1 MPRISVI
8 IPSYNR
14 ADFLR
19 RAVIS
24 VLKQS
29 YRDFDL
35 WIADDGSEDGTE
47 ELVSRLKNASNR
59 RDISSMQP
67 RIHYL
72 RGANRGVSAARNRAI
87 SQSNGE
93 WIALLDSDDEWMGEK
108 LERQLAFADSHWEYP
123 LIHSDEIWIR
133 DGRRVNAPASYRKSG
148 GNVFIKCLS
157 LCMISPSTAL
167 FTRGVFEEIGGFD
180 EDFPVCEDY
189 DFWLRLSSRYPVGYV
204 NCPLTIKYGGH
215 ADQLSKS
222 RPALDYWRIKSLC
235 RILEI
240 RPLNDEQRHAV
251 LAEIARKSSI
261 LLKGYHKHGRESDV
275 QELLTL
281 VRNARCSSVFNC

>member
-1 MPRISVI
+1 MPRVSVV

-14 ADFLR
+14 AGVLR
-19 RAVIS
+19 RAMLS

-35 WIADDGSEDGTE
+35 WIADDGSEDETE
-47 ELVSRLKNASNR
+47 VLVNRLKNAS
-59 RDISSMQP
+59 ILP

-72 RGANRGVSAARNRAI
+72 QGANRGVSAARNRAI
-87 SQSNGE
+87 RQSSGE
-93 WIALLDSDDEWMGEK
+93 WIALLDSDDEWMEKK
-108 LERQLAFADSHWEYP
+108 LERQLAFADSQCEYP

-133 DGRRVNAPASYRKSG
+133 NGRRVNAPPSYNKSG
-148 GNVFIKCLS
+148 GNVFIQCLP

-189 DFWLRLSSRYPVGYV
+189 DFWLKLSSWYPVGYV
-204 NCPLTIKYGGH
+204 NSPLAMKYGGH
-215 ADQLSKS
+215 PDQLSTS
-222 RPALDYWRIKSLC
+222 RPALDYWRVKSLC

-240 RPLNDEQRHAV
+240 RALNSKQRHAV
-251 LAEIARKSSI
+251 LAEIDRKSSI
-261 LLKGYHKHGRESDV
+261 LLKGYHKRGRKNDA

-281 VRNARCSSVFNC
+281 VHNAQFSSSFNS